1 MGDFLHGAGVSVN
14 TTATTA
20 RGHIAIHLAAY
31 CAASVALI
39 PTPSLGQVDRV
50 LEGGLELVDPK
61 VLRVCADPNNLPF
74 SNDKSEGFEN
84 KIAELFAAK
93 LGKTLAYTYYPGAT
107 GFVRMTL
114 GSYRCDVVMGFP
126 QGSDLVQSTNPY
138 YRTAYA
144 LVSKAT
150 SGLESVE
157 TLGDDRLKGK
167 RIGVVAGTPPAS
179 YLVADGLIQS
189 SKPYPLV
196 VDTRY
201 DSSARAMVNDINSDA
216 IDAGV
221 LWGPLAG
228 YYASHAAPQM
238 KVTLLLKEK
247 GGPHLDYRITMGVRP
262 ADQNWKRQLNRLIAE
277 NQPAVNKL
285 LLDYG
290 IPIINGNDQLIT
302 ADDLTQKP

>member
-1 MGDFLHGAGVSVN
+1 
-14 TTATTA
+14 
-20 RGHIAIHLAAY
+20 
-31 CAASVALI
+31 
-39 PTPSLGQVDRV
+39 V
-50 LEGGLELVDPK
+50 LQGGLELIDPK

-126 QGSDLVQSTNPY
+126 QGGELAQSTNPY

-144 LVSKAT
+144 LVSKAA
-150 SGLESVE
+150 SALAGVE
-157 TLGDDRLKGK
+157 TLEDVRLKDK
-167 RIGVVAGTPPAS
+167 RLGVVAGTPPAS
-179 YLVADGLIQS
+179 YLVADGLITN

-201 DSSARAMVNDINSDA
+201 DSSAQAMVNDINSGA

-228 YYASHAAPQM
+228 YYASHATPPM
-238 KVTLLLKEK
+238 KATLLLKEK
-247 GGPHLDYRITMGVRP
+247 GGPHLDYRIVMGVRP
-262 ADQNWKRQLNRLIAE
+262 SDQNWKRQLNQLIGE
-277 NQPAVNKL
+277 NQPAINKL

-290 IPIINGNDQLIT
+290 IPIVNESDQFIT

>member
-1 MGDFLHGAGVSVN
+1 M
-14 TTATTA
+14 
-20 RGHIAIHLAAY
+20 RRCRIAIYLAAS
-31 CAASVALI
+31 CALSAALP
-39 PTPSLGQVDRV
+39 PTLSLGQADRV

-74 SNDKSEGFEN
+74 SNEKGEGFEN
-84 KIAELFAAK
+84 RIAELFAAK

-114 GSYRCDVVMGFP
+114 GSYRCDVIMGFP

-144 LVSKAT
+144 LISKAG
-150 SGLESVE
+150 SPLADVE
-157 TLGDDRLKGK
+157 TLQDARLKDK

-179 YLVADGLIQS
+179 YLVTDGLIGN

-201 DSSARAMVNDINSDA
+201 DSTAQAMVNDINSGV
-216 IDAGV
+216 IDAGL

-228 YYASHAAPQM
+228 YYASHAAPPM
-238 KVTLLLKEK
+238 KATLLLKEK
-247 GGPHLDYRITMGVRP
+247 NGPHLDFRITMGVRP
-262 ADQNWKRQLNRLIAE
+262 SDQNWKRQLNQLIAE
-277 NQPAVNKL
+277 NQPAINKL
-285 LLDYG
+285 LLDFG
-290 IPIINGNDQLIT
+290 VPIINEGDQFIT